1 MMILYWFA
9 WFNTG
14 RTKSSN
20 GMEGTRFSHPSYF
33 FPRILNFLILKHLS
47 TNHFIWSINLAIYY
61 LISPFMIY
69 FSLFPPFSQF
79 DIGIKHSTSHHNLLV
94 QECCSKPYHRP
105 AIILQYYPELFSKI
119 WWKQEICGLL
129 FLALE
134 TACAYDSI
142 ATVGESRVWWRAA
155 FQSGSRVL
163 KKPFLIYIYGIQCDF
178 MPKSCWKHS
187 NFENH

>member
-14 RTKSSN
+14 RMKSSN

-79 DIGIKHSTSHHNLLV
+79 DIGVKLSTSHHNLLV

-105 AIILQYYPELFSKI
+105 AIILQYYPELFFENMMKTRNLWLI
-119 WWKQEICGLL
+119 IFGIGEM
-129 FLALE
+129 E
-134 TACAYDSI
+134 TAYDSI
-142 ATVGESRVWWRAA
+142 ATVGESRVWWRAD
-155 FQSGSRVL
+155 FQSG
-163 KKPFLIYIYGIQCDF
+163 
-178 MPKSCWKHS
+178 
-187 NFENH
+187 

>member
-14 RTKSSN
+14 RMKSSN

-79 DIGIKHSTSHHNLLV
+79 DIGVKLSTSHHNLLV

-134 TACAYDSI
+134 TAYDSI

-187 NFENH
+187 NFENR

>member
-14 RTKSSN
+14 RTPSSN
-20 GMEGTRFSHPSYF
+20 GMEVTRFSHPSYF

-79 DIGIKHSTSHHNLLV
+79 DIGVKHSTSHHNLLV

-105 AIILQYYPELFSKI
+105 AIILQYYPELF
-119 WWKQEICGLL
+119 
-129 FLALE
+129 
-134 TACAYDSI
+134 
-142 ATVGESRVWWRAA
+142 
-155 FQSGSRVL
+155 
-163 KKPFLIYIYGIQCDF
+163 
-178 MPKSCWKHS
+178 
-187 NFENH
+187 FENMMKTRNLWLIIFGIGDCMCIWLNCYCWGKSSMVEGLFSKWF

>member
-20 GMEGTRFSHPSYF
+20 GMEGTQFSHPSYF
-33 FPRILNFLILKHLS
+33 FPRICVFLILKHLS

-79 DIGIKHSTSHHNLLV
+79 DIGVKHSTSHHNLLV

-105 AIILQYYPELFSKI
+105 AIILQYYPELF
-119 WWKQEICGLL
+119 
-129 FLALE
+129 
-134 TACAYDSI
+134 
-142 ATVGESRVWWRAA
+142 
-155 FQSGSRVL
+155 
-163 KKPFLIYIYGIQCDF
+163 
-178 MPKSCWKHS
+178 
-187 NFENH
+187 FENMMKTRNLWLIIFGIGDCMCIWLNCYCWGKSSMVEGRFSKWF

>member
-33 FPRILNFLILKHLS
+33 FPRICVFLILKHLS

-105 AIILQYYPELFSKI
+105 AIILQYYPELF
-119 WWKQEICGLL
+119 
-129 FLALE
+129 
-134 TACAYDSI
+134 
-142 ATVGESRVWWRAA
+142 
-155 FQSGSRVL
+155 
-163 KKPFLIYIYGIQCDF
+163 
-178 MPKSCWKHS
+178 
-187 NFENH
+187 FENMMKTRNLWLIIFGIGDCIWLNCYCWGKSSMVEGLFSKWF

>member
-1 MMILYWFA
+1 MMILHWFP
-9 WFNTG
+9 WFNTC

-105 AIILQYYPELFSKI
+105 AIILQYYPELF
-119 WWKQEICGLL
+119 
-129 FLALE
+129 
-134 TACAYDSI
+134 
-142 ATVGESRVWWRAA
+142 
-155 FQSGSRVL
+155 
-163 KKPFLIYIYGIQCDF
+163 
-178 MPKSCWKHS
+178 
-187 NFENH
+187 FENMMKTRNLWLIIFGIGDCIWLNCYCWGKSSMVEGRFSKWF